1 MVVFSVPSLLPLTKD
16 NFNVINVDWEN
27 GAKMPN
33 YVQAAGEFMQE
44 SFSLI

>member
-1 MVVFSVPSLLPLTKD
+1 MVVFSVPSLLPDKD